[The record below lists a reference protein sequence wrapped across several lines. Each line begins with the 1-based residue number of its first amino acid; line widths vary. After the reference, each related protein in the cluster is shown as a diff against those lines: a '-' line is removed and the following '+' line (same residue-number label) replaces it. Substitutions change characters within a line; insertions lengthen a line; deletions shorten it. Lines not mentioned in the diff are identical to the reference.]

1 MLVGFALKRDV
12 QIGSAMQGQTNEP
25 FHKVPQIESHDE
37 QLQHLRRVDALV
49 LDEIRGDGDAFAAE
63 QQATNVDGVILP
75 ERNQSVVDDL
85 HLYRTIF
92 YLLLK
97 TQIVGQ
103 IFYFLVQVF
112 GASLVL

>member
-1 MLVGFALKRDV
+1 
-12 QIGSAMQGQTNEP
+12 
-25 FHKVPQIESHDE
+25 
-37 QLQHLRRVDALV
+37 VDALV

-63 QQATNVDGVILP
+63 QKATNVDGVILP
-75 ERNQSVVDDL
+75 KRNQSVVDDL

-97 TQIVGQ
+97 TQKVGQ

-112 GASLVL
+112 GTSLVL